1 MRNRGMRQPS
11 QHPGPERG
19 RRWWPW
25 LVALVLTACGDGGGD
40 VRYALHGGGELTLE
54 ALRGRWVFIN
64 YWAEWCAPC
73 REEIP
78 ELNAFAAAHP
88 DRVRVL
94 SVNFD
99 GSAGEQ
105 LDAQIEALGIAFP
118 TLLADPRTALGVP
131 PAQGLPETLVIDPQ
145 GRLQRV
151 LPGPQTRATLEAE
164 MAAAR
169 R

>member
-1 MRNRGMRQPS
+1 MGDCGMLKPRRN
-11 QHPGPERG
+11 PGPERG

-25 LVALVLTACGDGGGD
+25 LVALVLAACGERGGG
-40 VRYALHGGGELTLE
+40 YALHGGGALTLE
-54 ALRGRWVFIN
+54 SLRGRWVFIN

-99 GSAGEQ
+99 GAAGEQ
-105 LDAQIEALGIAFP
+105 LDAQIAALGIAFP

-151 LPGPQTRATLEAE
+151 LQGPQTRVTLEAA
-164 MAAAR
+164 MGAAPR
-169 R
+169 